1 MDAQAY
7 QETATSHPTALVFDS
22 SRDTYVAV
30 GNPLLVVIVAA
41 AAPGPASCSGTNDVA
56 LGVPLAHVVEQYV
69 GSHVVGVAIEAVVW

>member
-1 MDAQAY
+1 M
-7 QETATSHPTALVFDS
+7 
-22 SRDTYVAV
+22 AV